1 MEEEVKNT
9 QLKKLKDRIPYD
21 EDIFE
26 SDLWLKCHDI
36 YFDEKLDKDFRK
48 EKAQQFYLDHKEKMK
63 FPVLWKEKWDCFNDL
78 AIPYWE
84 NRKAFMSELMNDA
97 SSIGEKWFKGIRT
110 MSSDEIESHDFIKTM
125 LIAYKVKFIDKS
137 KKEIY
142 IEVKDYIGGEI
153 E

>member
-1 MEEEVKNT
+1 MSKLSRNNDYYT
-9 QLKKLKDRIPYD
+9 IKRSAIILKDGQTV

-110 MSSDEIESHDFIKTM
+110 MSSEEIESKLGLNVIGTVP
-125 LIAYKVKFIDKS
+125 KVE
-137 KKEIY
+137 KE
-142 IEVKDYIGGEI
+142 
-153 E
+153 